1 MKTAPQNRVTI
12 FCGAVF
18 CGNKV
23 TKKIYKYGVPGISG

>member
-18 CGNKV
+18 YGNRV
-23 TKKIYKYGVPGISG
+23 TKIFYKYGVPGISG